1 MRPANPATQG
11 PIVDLAKRYNDMYEG
26 FLDWVAKVRSAN
38 APAECRHAL
47 ELLTKLGENP
57 VHDYR
62 VMWTKLSRN

>member
-1 MRPANPATQG
+1 
-11 PIVDLAKRYNDMYEG
+11 MYEG

-38 APAECRHAL
+38 APVECKHAL

-62 VMWTKLSRN
+62 ALGVSTQLALGTRSFGACRAF